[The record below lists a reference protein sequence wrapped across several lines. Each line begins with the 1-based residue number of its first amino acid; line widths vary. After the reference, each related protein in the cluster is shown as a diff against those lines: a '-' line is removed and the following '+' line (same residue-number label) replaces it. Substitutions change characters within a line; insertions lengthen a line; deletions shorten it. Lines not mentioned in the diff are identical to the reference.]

1 MTNLLN
7 HTPGHYFIR
16 CIHNGRGI
24 DWKIDG
30 TAKERKE
37 FRRKGRGGD
46 ESCAEDKDM
55 KWRIGTK
62 GPAGRKRMTEGYM
75 MSLLLEGV
83 SSYGARVRMTQEQ
96 AC

>member
-1 MTNLLN
+1 MAFSTGNLPASVCLAS
-7 HTPGHYFIR
+7 GLAIA
-16 CIHNGRGI
+16 GREWVG
-24 DWKIDG
+24 
-30 TAKERKE
+30 
-37 FRRKGRGGD
+37 KGRGGD